1 MRIALVT
8 PIFPH
13 EPDQPSRGAG
23 IGAVT
28 LVRALLAVQP
38 DLDIHVVHYRAPETL
53 PPRTLGKPAFTLH
66 CVAASSLARSAPTSR
81 LMQAEVGRVL
91 ARLKPDVVHVRGTA
105 SMVDGAAWPAVLSV
119 HGITEREVALS
130 GIKGAAWR
138 AALHRRR
145 EPPARARYRHII
157 AIVGH
162 VEQALEG
169 QLTGRV
175 HYVPNSV
182 GEEFF
187 AAAGPRDGTA
197 PLIVH
202 AGDVCPI
209 KNALCTV
216 RAAGIL
222 KRQGVEFHL
231 RLLGQHT
238 HPAYAAEVQALV
250 AELGLADR
258 VDIPGRV
265 SRAEMVEELRHARV
279 LALPSFVEV
288 APLAIAEASAVG
300 VPAVASPAGGNAE
313 MVVDRYSGRIVSP
326 RSPEGLAAALRPVLE
341 DAALATTMGARAR
354 QIAERHRPQAVAA
367 GTLQVY
373 RDILES

>member
-8 PIFPH
+8 PIFPS

-38 DLDIHVVHYRAPETL
+38 DLDIHVLHYRAPQTEAPRQVDQ
-53 PPRTLGKPAFTLH
+53 PPFTLH
-66 CVAASSLARSAPTSR
+66 CVKASSWARSAPSPA
-81 LMQAEVGRVL
+81 LMQAEVGPVL
-91 ARLKPDVVHVRGTA
+91 ARIRPDVVHVRGTA

-130 GIKGAAWR
+130 GIRGAAWR

-145 EPPARARYRHII
+145 EPPSRARYRHII

-169 QLTGRV
+169 QLNGRV

-187 AAAGPRDGTA
+187 AAAGPRDDTA

-202 AGDVCPI
+202 AGDLCPI

-222 KRQGVEFHL
+222 ARQGVDFRL

-238 HPAYAAEVQALV
+238 HPAYAEQVKALV
-250 AELGLADR
+250 AELGLIDR

-265 SRAEMVEELRHARV
+265 SRAEMVQELSRARV

-300 VPAVASPAGGNAE
+300 LPTVASPAGGNAE

-326 RSPEGLAAALRPVLE
+326 RSPEGLAAALRPLLE
-341 DAALATTMGARAR
+341 DPALATLMGERAR
-354 QIAERHRPQAVAA
+354 QIAERHRPAAVAR
-367 GTLQVY
+367 GTLEVY
-373 RDILES
+373 RSMLES